1 MTRPSW
7 ILPDGMEECLP
18 TEAWAIEDARR
29 AALDLFRA
37 REFGLIMP
45 PMVEYLESLTIG
57 VGYDLVDQ
65 VMTVTDRVS
74 GRLMGIRPDMTPQA
88 ARIDAHSLNEPGV
101 TRLCYCGSVLRA
113 SASGTDSSRAPV
125 QLGAEVF
132 GHAGLD
138 ADIEVMQLALDTV
151 RLFVDGP
158 LLIDVG
164 HAGVLKA
171 LLDEMDPSTA
181 AACLSN
187 LARKD
192 RSALAEFAM
201 TQPSLIELADAYGD
215 LDAVLSRHDAIER
228 LGAVSQAKEMSAVR
242 DAVQVT
248 DVQWY
253 VDLGETHGFHYH
265 TGLVFGIYALETDQL
280 LVRGGR
286 YDHVGEAFGRAR
298 PATGFS
304 CDLKTLVRQRGQ
316 RTS

>member
-18 TEAWAIEDARR
+18 AEAWAIEDARR
-29 AALDLFRA
+29 HALDLYR
-37 REFGLIMP
+37 RQGFGLIMP

-57 VGYDLVDQ
+57 VGHDLVDQ
-65 VMTVTDRVS
+65 VMTITDRVS

-113 SASGTDSSRAPV
+113 SVSGSETSRAPV
-125 QLGAEVF
+125 QLGAEIF
-132 GHAGLD
+132 GHAGLE
-138 ADIEVMQLALDTV
+138 ADIEVLQLALDTV
-151 RLFVDGP
+151 RLFTDGSLLVD
-158 LLIDVG
+158 IG
-164 HAGVLKA
+164 HAGLLKTILHGLNA
-171 LLDEMDPSTA
+171 SSAT
-181 AACLSN
+181 ACLTA

-192 RSALAEFAM
+192 RTALAELAM
-201 TQPSLIELADAYGD
+201 ELPALTTLASAYGD
-215 LDAVLSRHDAIER
+215 LELVLGRTDDLAT
-228 LGAVSQAKEMSAVR
+228 LGAAEQAAAIREVHQR
-242 DAVQVT
+242 VQIS
-248 DVQWY
+248 DVEWY

-265 TGLVFGIYALETDQL
+265 TGLVFGIYALESDQL